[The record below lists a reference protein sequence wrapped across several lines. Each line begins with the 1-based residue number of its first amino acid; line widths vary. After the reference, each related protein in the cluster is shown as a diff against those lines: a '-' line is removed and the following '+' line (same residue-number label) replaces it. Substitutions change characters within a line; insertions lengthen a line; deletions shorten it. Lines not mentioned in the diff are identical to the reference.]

1 MRRVAEII
9 SVFAARQRR
18 TGRWL
23 DSDSAPL
30 PSPAQLQ
37 AEERKCET
45 SKIRA
50 TTRTSN
56 DDIGIVARLLELL
69 DRLLSDDGLV
79 EQNVVEHRAE
89 RIFHRRILRRHLHRL
104 RNGNT

>member
-9 SVFAARQRR
+9 SVFAACQRR

-23 DSDSAPL
+23 DSDNAPP

-37 AEERKCET
+37 AEERECET
-45 SKIRA
+45 GKIRTA
-50 TTRTSN
+50 TRTSD
-56 DDIGIVARLLELL
+56 DDIGIVARRFELL

-79 EQNVVEHRAE
+79 QQNVVEHRAE
-89 RIFHRRILRRHLHRL
+89 RIFHRRIFRSHLHRL
-104 RNGNT
+104 